1 MCVQSQLIISLVG
14 PYDLYGEQL
23 IKYCIQEKTH
33 YLDLTGEYNFVNRII
48 NKYNQQ
54 AIDNN
59 VLLINCCGFESIIP
73 EIGSFLMVKKLQTST
88 KQVHLF
94 MRSNGSISGGT
105 WNSFLNALNKKI
117 INSSSHKRASTE
129 SYKKIFYHQKLK
141 KWAMIFPT
149 IDRSIVMRTSQSN
162 NSYGSNFSF
171 RQYML
176 FNSLFKI
183 FGIIFGVSLLK
194 LFIKIPI
201 INNLIYNL
209 KPSGSGPSDSK
220 RQQSWFKVDVIGSD
234 EKEELEHLIIKGGD
248 PGYEETAKFISESA
262 LCIIHDNNKLLKH
275 KGFLTPI
282 QCMGSLIINRLEF
295 QGIIIE

>member
-1 MCVQSQLIISLVG
+1 LNIGIAGRQHQKLLNLAKQYNINSQNIILADAGDHQSLINMCVQSQLIISLVG

-183 FGIIFGVSLLK
+183 FGIIFG
-194 LFIKIPI
+194 
-201 INNLIYNL
+201 
-209 KPSGSGPSDSK
+209 
-220 RQQSWFKVDVIGSD
+220 
-234 EKEELEHLIIKGGD
+234 
-248 PGYEETAKFISESA
+248 
-262 LCIIHDNNKLLKH
+262 
-275 KGFLTPI
+275 
-282 QCMGSLIINRLEF
+282 
-295 QGIIIE
+295 

>member
-1 MCVQSQLIISLVG
+1 
-14 PYDLYGEQL
+14 
-23 IKYCIQEKTH
+23 
-33 YLDLTGEYNFVNRII
+33 VNRII

-183 FGIIFGVSLLK
+183 FGIIFGISLLK

-201 INNLIYNL
+201 INNIIYNL

-220 RQQSWFKVDVIGSD
+220 RQQSWFKV
-234 EKEELEHLIIKGGD
+234 
-248 PGYEETAKFISESA
+248 
-262 LCIIHDNNKLLKH
+262 
-275 KGFLTPI
+275 
-282 QCMGSLIINRLEF
+282 
-295 QGIIIE
+295 